1 MHLDIAWQLCERLPA
16 VWEALHAGDID
27 LPRARV
33 ICDQTA
39 HLDVEEARRVA
50 DAVLVEAGERTT
62 GQLKARLRRLVIE
75 TNPEAEAERYR
86 QGVEARRVVLDA
98 NSDGTA
104 NLAAWDLPADG
115 AQAAMVHV
123 NRLARAVKTADDPR
137 TMDQVRADVL
147 LDLLQGIEH
156 DDAERSMGRAAVD
169 IRVDLTTL
177 LGLSES
183 AAEIPG
189 WGPVIAE
196 VARRVVDEQHDALW
210 SFAVTGDDD
219 QNLVWSGVTR
229 RRPTAA
235 QSRHVQARDRTC
247 VFPGC
252 HMPARRVRSRP
263 QGFAR
268 RGRPHPHRKP
278 GPPLPPRPPPQTRR
292 WLETHP
298 SRGRHLQLDQ
308 PIGPKVRN
316 PPPRTLKTGSRL
328 KDSRLDDL
336 KGGVLCDVRKVAVAV
351 KHRQVQPNCR
361 RCDQGVGLRTDRD
374 SAPLELSVDR
384 GRVEPVELRR

>member
-137 TMDQVRADVL
+137 TLDQVRADVL

-189 WGPVIAE
+189 WGPVSAE

-235 QSRHVQARDRTC
+235 QSRHVQARDSTC

-252 HMPARRVRSRP
+252 RIPARSSDLDHRVSHPEGGPTHTANLAPLCRHDHRLKHEGGWKLTRAADGTYNWTSRLGQKYVTYP
-263 QGFAR
+263 QG
-268 RGRPHPHRKP
+268 P
-278 GPPLPPRPPPQTRR
+278 
-292 WLETHP
+292 
-298 SRGRHLQLDQ
+298 
-308 PIGPKVRN
+308 
-316 PPPRTLKTGSRL
+316 
-328 KDSRLDDL
+328 
-336 KGGVLCDVRKVAVAV
+336 
-351 KHRQVQPNCR
+351 
-361 RCDQGVGLRTDRD
+361 
-374 SAPLELSVDR
+374 
-384 GRVEPVELRR
+384 